1 LTPHTSPADQPRPSG
16 FRLPAGILS
25 VLCTALLVFVAL
37 VVLWLGQTSTRVYT
51 RGADALVI
59 RAVLRMNTDPVATEN
74 LAGRIRQKVPD
85 IELEII
91 NESMGRSLLALQEP
105 WIAQMPDFEVTP
117 LPTLIEMRHPALLT
131 HPEQITQFVKE
142 LGDEPEV
149 DFVAYNETAHD
160 QLTKLAAAA
169 GTIQGHTIK
178 WILAALALTG
188 FMAQIAFSALA
199 RPRSLPGIVIR
210 HAVCGIAASV
220 IGIMLFRLWENG
232 AVATGDWERVTSG
245 KYFVVGIC
253 VLAIMGVSATTRL
266 LVKPRI

>member
-1 LTPHTSPADQPRPSG
+1 LTSQTSPAALPPSTG
-16 FRLPAGILS
+16 FRWPAGILS
-25 VLCTALLVFVAL
+25 VLSASLLVFVAL
-37 VVLWLGQTSTRVYT
+37 VVLWLGQTSNRVYT

-59 RAVLRMNTDPVATEN
+59 RAVLRMNTDAVATEN

-117 LPTLIEMRHPALLT
+117 LPTLLEMRHPALLT

-160 QLTKLAAAA
+160 QLTKLAAAT

-178 WILAALALTG
+178 WILAALALAG
-188 FMAQIAFSALA
+188 FMAQVAFSALA
-199 RPRSLPGIVIR
+199 PPRSLPGIVIR
-210 HAVCGIAASV
+210 HGVCGIAACV
-220 IGIMLFRLWENG
+220 IGILLFRLWETG
-232 AVATGDWERVTSG
+232 AVATGDWERLTSG
-245 KYFVVGIC
+245 KYFVVGFC
-253 VLAIMGVSATTRL
+253 VLTIMGLSAVPRL
-266 LVKPRI
+266 LAKRRI